1 MRFLRSPLFWLGLA
15 ISLGALFLAF
25 RGLRWSEVGDAL
37 RSANYGLLALALPV
51 MVLAL
56 LVRAQRWSVLFYP
69 RRDLRL
75 GNLMGT
81 LNLGY
86 ALNNILPLR
95 VGEFARAYVIG
106 EAEQVSTAHALST
119 IVVERTLDTI
129 TVVALLMITVP
140 FVDAPGW
147 VDGAAFLGLGFVA
160 LAFLLAIVSA
170 ARERALALVVRAAR
184 LLPERFR
191 ERVER
196 WADAALEGF
205 AVLRRPAVLGQAIA
219 WSAVSWLCSAV
230 LVYVVMRAF
239 DLDLPFSAALFVMSA
254 TSLGMVVPSS
264 PGYIGVFHAIAIE
277 SLVNVFDVPRDPAAS
292 FALVLHAILY
302 LVPIVIAALFLW
314 RERRTWR
321 QVRLWASGREAPAP
335 AAQQAD

>member
-1 MRFLRSPLFWLGLA
+1 MRYLRSPFVWLGLA

-51 MVLAL
+51 MILAL
-56 LVRAQRWSVLFYP
+56 LARAQRWAVLFYP

-75 GNLMGT
+75 FNLMGT

-160 LAFLLAIVSA
+160 LAFLLAVVSA

-191 ERVER
+191 EPAER

-239 DLDLPFSAALFVMSA
+239 ALDLPFSAALFVMSA

-302 LVPIVIAALFLW
+302 LVPIVITALFLW

-335 AAQQAD
+335 A

>member
-1 MRFLRSPLFWLGLA
+1 VRYLRSPFVWLGLA

-25 RGLRWSEVGDAL
+25 RGLHWGDVGDAM

-51 MVLAL
+51 MVLSL
-56 LVRAQRWSVLFYP
+56 LARAQRWDVLFAP
-69 RRDLRL
+69 RRGLRMF
-75 GNLMGT
+75 NLMGA
-81 LNLGY
+81 LNVGY

-106 EAEQVSTAHALST
+106 EAEDVSSAHALST
-119 IVVERTLDTI
+119 IIVERTLDTI

-147 VDGAAFLGLGFVA
+147 VEGAAFLGLGFIA
-160 LAFLLAIVSA
+160 LAVFLAAVSA
-170 ARERALALVVRAAR
+170 AREHALAFVAR
-184 LLPERFR
+184 LARWLPERFR
-191 ERVER
+191 EPAER

-205 AVLRRPAVLGQAIA
+205 AVLRRPAVLGQAVA
-219 WSAVSWLCSAV
+219 WSAVSWLLSAT
-230 LVYVVMRAF
+230 LVYIVLRAF

-292 FALVLHAILY
+292 FALVLHAFLY
-302 LVPIVIAALFLW
+302 LVPIVIAALYLW

-321 QVRLWASGREAPAP
+321 QVRLWSSRGEVPSP
-335 AAQQAD
+335 VGEGD